1 MFYFYDRLLFE
12 FIFIIVLKQKS
23 ALISAL
29 WIELYLPLLIEAQE
43 QATCIKLYA

>member
-29 WIELYLPLLIEAQE
+29 
-43 QATCIKLYA
+43 